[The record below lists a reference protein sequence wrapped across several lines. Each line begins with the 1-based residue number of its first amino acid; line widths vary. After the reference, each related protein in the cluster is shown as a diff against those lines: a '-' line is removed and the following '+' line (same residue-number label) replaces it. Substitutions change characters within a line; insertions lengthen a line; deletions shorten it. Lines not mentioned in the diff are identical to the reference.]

1 MTEVPTEQQLPTL
14 ELVPLEEVPALEGKL
29 SIEEILHQEDPLKVK
44 TAERYGSESAPS
56 EEPSAEKLASL
67 DLVSSEGKTKSA
79 EEISEICQRLPQ
91 PSIEPKAKPHDEGK
105 PKQDLRER
113 LAEEVGKIKA
123 LDVTSAHS
131 AELPSAELKAR
142 KKRSLKRALP
152 PAGFPLPSI
161 EPKAKPHEKIKPKQG
176 LRGRLAEEAVAK
188 RKASDFTAG
197 PSLELPSI
205 DLKPKKKRRPPEK
218 PEELPPALPFMPEKE
233 NSEPSARVP
242 GISMLEEGVSVIE
255 IKPHTGVVETLAQEQ
270 LPKVQGEQELLR
282 LRTGKVSLV
291 PLFTERPAEPLEL
304 EKLKKALRKSPSV
317 EVARAAVETQE
328 SGVEEV
334 EKVVGEEKKELSDEV
349 IYPDMQETKDLRAE
363 VSAREEAGE
372 AIMKAASQLEM
383 QEKEAVTEALD
394 AETAPVVAL
403 TEVPSVRLFTEESL
417 IPPSPEQVME
427 ETEITTM
434 GVQGQEMLPEAE
446 PGETLVAVSAEG
458 AAQPMGPQ
466 EMADTLIEELVLP
479 GVTEQDALTGTARE
493 LVGLV
498 VAPES
503 QGLAAA
509 GMAQEE
515 TEQTTGRELFLFK
528 GQEQG
533 AVAEALPA
541 KGVPCVAL
549 TELPSLSP
557 EAIFPPAWA
566 DQVKEEPQIITLEEQ
581 PMAPEETIFE
591 PDFIHLIPLNEEKRS
606 LSEESV
612 VPEYLASPPTFLDAS
627 EESSEGFTPP
637 EMYEDETSVK
647 AHRAVGPVMGKKA
660 KTEKQPLSPQSRYTP
675 IRPPV
680 EEPWG
685 TPGLPIRLIQPGGRG
700 RRECVCKKP
709 SFTQKEHENSKENG
723 KLKSVMSARLQF
735 SIYLFLNMQSSE
747 RTRFKNLRWRNCPLP
762 KN

>member
-79 EEISEICQRLPQ
+79 EEMSEICQRKFVEEETRAVLMAPVTIKGVKSVHDIERTVSREALQ
-91 PSIEPKAKPHDEGK
+91 LESLSGSGELTESGYPTMEMLLAQIPAFERAPLHRAPS
-105 PKQDLRER
+105 
-113 LAEEVGKIKA
+113 
-123 LDVTSAHS
+123 
-131 AELPSAELKAR
+131 
-142 KKRSLKRALP
+142 
-152 PAGFPLPSI
+152 
-161 EPKAKPHEKIKPKQG
+161 
-176 LRGRLAEEAVAK
+176 
-188 RKASDFTAG
+188 AG

-685 TPGLPIRLIQPGGRG
+685 TPRTAHSINPAWGRG
-700 RRECVCKKP
+700 RRECVCK
-709 SFTQKEHENSKENG
+709 SQVLHR
-723 KLKSVMSARLQF
+723 KSTKIRKKTAS
-735 SIYLFLNMQSSE
+735 
-747 RTRFKNLRWRNCPLP
+747 
-762 KN
+762 